1 MHVNTRIPS
10 SLVKMRTLTYFF
22 FLLNSGHQLLFWK
35 EGLELVYQKPTEP
48 KKKYWSKKNQTVTT
62 QKVSSRKEPLRFMWD
77 DVVTAQIPAGIQKSW
92 KSCDGGRAFSE
103 VTDFSS
109 SLLRPNS
116 LDRSSPSSEESP
128 SLVHRSCWNTSS
140 IGILSCNQ
148 ARTKFAIIN
157 QKIMTWS

>member
-1 MHVNTRIPS
+1 M
-10 SLVKMRTLTYFF
+10 
-22 FLLNSGHQLLFWK
+22 
-35 EGLELVYQKPTEP
+35 
-48 KKKYWSKKNQTVTT
+48 
-62 QKVSSRKEPLRFMWD
+62 
-77 DVVTAQIPAGIQKSW
+77 VTAQIPAGIQKSW
-92 KSCDGGRAFSE
+92 KSCGGGRAFSE

-157 QKIMTWS
+157 QKVMT